1 MTKWLMIFF
10 IVAGILAGQNS
21 LSMAQ
26 GGMIKG
32 PVPPIA
38 INPAPPKPLQLPQPV
53 APVPSSV
60 QPPKTDGQEKGVVN
74 PRTGEFFPG
83 AMGGV
88 MNPRTGEILPKVEGG
103 YLNQRTGEVIP
114 AKP

>member
-1 MTKWLMIFF
+1 MKKWVVICF
-10 IVAGILAGQNS
+10 VVTGILAGEDS
-21 LSMAQ
+21 LSLAQ

-32 PVPPIA
+32 PVPPVS
-38 INPAPPKPLQLPQPV
+38 INPPAPKPVPLPQPSV
-53 APVPSSV
+53 PVSPSV
-60 QPPKTDGQEKGVVN
+60 QPPKADGQEKGVVN
-74 PRTGEFFPG
+74 PRTGEFYPG